1 MKLKDYL
8 SDRKIVIFL
17 NFLMLILV
25 ECILFLFNTTLT
37 EQIFIGTVIVLILT
51 ISFIYDFRRKS
62 SFYNQFV
69 EKINQLPEKY
79 LISEMIECPD
89 FLEGRFLYDQLL
101 DITKCMND
109 KIEEHIR
116 ISNEFKNYVEIWVH
130 EIKIPIAGMK
140 LMIHNSSDSS
150 RKLKAQI
157 DKIDSYVEQV
167 LYYIRSE
174 VPQNDY
180 VISKHNILDIV
191 DFSIKSN
198 RDILILNKF
207 QIKKD
212 IINRDIL
219 TDEKWLSFMLN
230 QIISNAVKYSNDN
243 NHCISFYTTQKDNQ
257 IILHIEDNG
266 IGITDSDLPRVFDK
280 SFTGQNGRII
290 SSSTGMGLYL
300 CKRLCKELGH
310 EIEIE
315 SKKNEWTRV
324 SILFKN

>member
-1 MKLKDYL
+1 M
-8 SDRKIVIFL
+8 
-17 NFLMLILV
+17 
-25 ECILFLFNTTLT
+25 
-37 EQIFIGTVIVLILT
+37 
-51 ISFIYDFRRKS
+51 IYDFRRRK

-69 EKINQLPEKY
+69 EKINQLSEKY
-79 LISEMIECPD
+79 FISEMVECPE
-89 FLEGRFLYDQLL
+89 FLEGKFLYEQLI

-174 VPQNDY
+174 VSQNDY
-180 VISKHNILDIV
+180 VISKHKIIDII
-191 DFSIKSN
+191 DSSIKSN

-207 QIKKD
+207 QIRKD
-212 IINRDIL
+212 IADYEIL
-219 TDEKWLSFMLN
+219 TDEKWLSFMIN
-230 QIISNAVKYSNDN
+230 QIISNAIKYSNN
-243 NHCISFYTTQKDNQ
+243 NSHCISFSTTQENKQ

-266 IGITDSDLPRVFDK
+266 IGITDSDIPRVFDK

-310 EIEIE
+310 EIKIE
-315 SKKNEWTRV
+315 SKKDEWTRV
-324 SILFKN
+324 SIIFNN